1 MYIQE
6 KNSLIIVGSGTS
18 LLDKKNG
25 NLIDSYNDVVRFNDY
40 KLEGF
45 EDYVGTKI
53 TIWFNVNRQDK
64 PGSLYFKK
72 IFVHSWDEDI
82 NKCPVY
88 DFFKGRSNI
97 EKLSRVVIN
106 RVLDL
111 TNGASP
117 STGLLAIF
125 YFLQYLETVTITGFD
140 WWDRQEHHYYG
151 ANHYRGPNHKPEI
164 EKKLIDQLI
173 NEGRVV
179 LL

>member
-25 NLIDSYNDVVRFNDY
+25 NLIDSHTNVVRFNDFRI
-40 KLEGF
+40 EGF
-45 EDYVGTKI
+45 EESVGTK
-53 TIWFNVNRQDK
+53 TTVWFNVNKQDK
-64 PGSLYFKK
+64 PNSREFTK
-72 IFVHSWDEDI
+72 IVVHSWNEDVS
-82 NKCPVY
+82 KCPIY
-88 DFFKGRSNI
+88 NFFKGRPNV
-97 EKLSRVVIN
+97 EKLSRAVIN
-106 RVLDL
+106 KVIDL

-125 YFLQYLETVTITGFD
+125 YFLQYFETITITGFD

-151 ANHYRGPNHKPEI
+151 VNHYRGPNHKPEI

-173 NEGRVV
+173 NEGRVI
-179 LL
+179 LI